1 MFVGIP
7 EKPPG
12 SEGMYAAQQVAGRGS
27 MEAGT
32 VGGIDW
38 SALTLGIIILGGL
51 LCVFYLVLRQN
62 RKDLVDLEELLKA
75 ERDNDQP

>member
-1 MFVGIP
+1 
-7 EKPPG
+7 
-12 SEGMYAAQQVAGRGS
+12 
-27 MEAGT
+27 MEVGT
-32 VGGIDW
+32 VGSIDW

>member
-1 MFVGIP
+1 MGGGV
-7 EKPPG
+7 
-12 SEGMYAAQQVAGRGS
+12 VA
-27 MEAGT
+27 
-32 VGGIDW
+32 GIDW

>member
-12 SEGMYAAQQVAGRGS
+12 SGGKCAVQQVAERGS
-27 MEAGT
+27 MEADT

>member
-1 MFVGIP
+1 M
-7 EKPPG
+7 
-12 SEGMYAAQQVAGRGS
+12 A
-27 MEAGT
+27 AGT
-32 VGGIDW
+32 VESIDW

>member
-1 MFVGIP
+1 
-7 EKPPG
+7 
-12 SEGMYAAQQVAGRGS
+12 
-27 MEAGT
+27 MEADT

-38 SALTLGIIILGGL
+38 SALTLGVSVLGGL

>member
-1 MFVGIP
+1 M
-7 EKPPG
+7 
-12 SEGMYAAQQVAGRGS
+12 A
-27 MEAGT
+27 AGT
-32 VGGIDW
+32 VESIDW

-62 RKDLVDLEELLKA
+62 RKDLVDLEGLLKA